1 MLILFITKKAETTD
15 WKICLFL
22 KYRDISVKMNVIYSV
37 IYAKKFASKLRRQS
51 LASRERELE
60 ERVVLPLYVK

>member
-15 WKICLFL
+15 WKIYLFL
-22 KYRDISVKMNVIYSV
+22 KYRDISVKMNAIYSV
-37 IYAKKFASKLRRQS
+37 IFAKKLAAKLRRRS

-60 ERVVLPLYVK
+60 EGVVLPFDVK